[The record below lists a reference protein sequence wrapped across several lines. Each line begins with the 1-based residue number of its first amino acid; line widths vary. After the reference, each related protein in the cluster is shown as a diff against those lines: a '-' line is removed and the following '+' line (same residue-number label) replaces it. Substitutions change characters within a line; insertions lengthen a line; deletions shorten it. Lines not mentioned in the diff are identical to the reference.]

1 MIKKILVWCC
11 ILYCNIINLS
21 CKFTKHN
28 HNNQITKEDSLKINQ
43 LLSTSYKFVYSN
55 PDSSL
60 LASQKALIYSQ
71 KINYAL
77 GEADSYWNKA
87 IAYQTVGDYKKAHE
101 CIQKSILI
109 YEVNDN
115 KKGLAKCYNTLGTI
129 DNQTLNFD
137 NSLKYFYKSKLI
149 ATAISEKRLLLLTNL
164 NIGDSYEKKN
174 ILDSARL
181 YTHNAYDLAIE
192 FKDNDIRGVAL
203 SNLGNIHSKL
213 NQFDIALAFYKQSL
227 NDLLAEEELDVLC
240 DANIGIANIFKH
252 KKNIDSS
259 AYYANKSIEIATA
272 PNFTKQLLA
281 AYDFLAELYRSNGET
296 DSAYKYLALM
306 SKTNELL
313 FSQEKIRELQ
323 SLNFAEVERESE
335 LEQKKI
341 KEAKERSNTIKLG
354 FISIFIPTFSGFVF
368 LLSRKKKKN
377 SKIITLMGLA
387 SLLMLFEFISLLIHP
402 YIESI
407 TNHDVAIMY
416 LILLIIASLLVP
428 IHHRLEKY
436 VKDRLAL

>member
-1 MIKKILVWCC
+1 MLWCFILFCF
-11 ILYCNIINLS
+11 IINLS
-21 CKFTKHN
+21 CKFTKQN
-28 HNNQITKEDSLKINQ
+28 HNNQITTEDSIKVNQ
-43 LLSTSYKFVYSN
+43 LLSSSYKLLYSH

-60 LASQKALIYSQ
+60 VASQKALLYSQ

-101 CIQKSILI
+101 CVQKSILI
-109 YEVNDN
+109 YEANDN

-137 NSLKYFYKSKLI
+137 NSLKYFYKSKSI

-192 FKDNDIRGVAL
+192 YRDNDIRGVAL
-203 SNLGNIHSKL
+203 SNLGNIHSKM
-213 NQFDIALAFYKQSL
+213 NQLDIALAFYKQSL

-240 DANIGIANIFKH
+240 DASIGLAKIFILKKH
-252 KKNIDSS
+252 VDSS
-259 AYYANKSIEIATA
+259 VYYANKSIKIATA
-272 PNFTKQLLA
+272 SNFTKQLLD
-281 AYDFLAELYRSNGET
+281 AYSFLAELYRSNGAT
-296 DSAYKYLALM
+296 DSAYKYLELM
-306 SKTNELL
+306 SKTKDLL
-313 FSQEKIRELQ
+313 FSQEKTRELQ

-335 LEQKKI
+335 LEQNKI
-341 KEAKERSNTIKLG
+341 TESKERSNTIKLG

-416 LILLIIASLLVP
+416 LILLVIASLLVP
-428 IHHRLEKY
+428 IHHKLEKY
-436 VKDRLAL
+436 IKDRVSL